1 MNVEKIKISIA
12 YFIMYAITLGIA
24 LHTPIHSDDYAY
36 ALKGIGLDSHI
47 NHYFTWSGRVISD
60 YISGFILFIDNHY
73 IRAAINSLAPVLLT
87 FCLTKIG
94 YTTTNKKS
102 SSGFIVVSIIIFL
115 TYWISNTNIG
125 QTTFWLVGSAN
136 YLWTNVIL
144 CFFLLSIFK
153 SYFKQ
158 DNSLSI
164 VSLLLALA
172 AGCSNENTGFVAV
185 AAPALFF
192 VIRYFLKKELN
203 YSFALYSFSALIGYA
218 ILVLSPGNAARAKYF
233 AYWYD
238 KPMVD
243 RLVEHFYSRAPE
255 MISMLWLPLL
265 MISVSLLA
273 GCLNA
278 VEKDALKSR
287 IICSAAFLSASL
299 LSVAMMAA
307 APGYPPRSGN
317 GTLVLMLISMSFALN
332 QAYHGT
338 SIKMFFIGLAAT
350 LFAYFAPSYY
360 FMYKSYKS
368 AFMQNDVRMKVI
380 AEMKSQGKKE
390 FMIPD
395 FYFPKLLSA
404 GEKFDMYH
412 SVNTYGEYFGVS
424 RIRKSNSTFDYSMI
438 PESNEIIVGKIMI
451 PEKGTILESIYISK
465 SNDLIV
471 LKTNNDISSGN
482 FKQGPKVYLRITYKG
497 ETRPVYTDFW
507 PKSTKLTEYSWTAK
521 SINKGDITNIE
532 VGTYNLS
539 GTLHKINISLN

>member
-1 MNVEKIKISIA
+1 MNVDKIKISLV
-12 YFIMYAITLGIA
+12 YLLMYVLTLGIA
-24 LHTPIHSDDYAY
+24 LHTPMHSDDYAY
-36 ALKGIGLDSHI
+36 ALKGISLESHI
-47 NHYFTWSGRVISD
+47 NHYFTWSGRVIAD

-94 YTTTNKKS
+94 YTTTNKQS

-144 CFFLLSIFK
+144 CLFLLSIFK
-153 SYFKQ
+153 DYFNKKY
-158 DNSLSI
+158 SLSI

-172 AGCSNENTGFVAV
+172 AGCSNENTGFIAV
-185 AAPALFF
+185 AAPAIF
-192 VIRYFLKKELN
+192 VAVGYFLKKERN
-203 YSFALYSFSALIGYA
+203 YSFAFYSFSAIIGYA

-233 AYWYD
+233 TYWYD

-243 RLVEHFYSRAPE
+243 RLDEHFYSRAPE
-255 MISMLWLPLL
+255 MMGMLWIPLL
-265 MISVSLLA
+265 IIGVSLLA

-278 VEKDALKSR
+278 VEKDTLKSR
-287 IICSAAFLSASL
+287 VICSAAFLSASL

-317 GTLVLMLISMSFALN
+317 GTLVLMLVSMSFALN

-338 SIKMFFIGLAAT
+338 SIKLFFAGLAAI
-350 LFAYFAPSYY
+350 LLAYFAPSYY

-368 AFMQNDVRMKVI
+368 AFMQNDVRMSVI
-380 AEMKSQGKKE
+380 AEMKRQGKKD

-395 FYFPKLLSA
+395 FYFPKLLSK
-404 GEKFDMYH
+404 GDKFDMYH

-424 RIRKSNSTFDYSMI
+424 RIRKSNSTFDYSML
-438 PESNEIIVGKIMI
+438 PESNEIKVGKTMI
-451 PEKGTILESIYISK
+451 PAKETILESIYIAK

-471 LKTNNDISSGN
+471 LKTNNDLSSDN

-497 ETRPVYTDFW
+497 EKRPVYTDFW
-507 PKSTKLTEYSWTAK
+507 PKSTKLTDYSWTAK
-521 SINKGDITNIE
+521 SINKGDIINIE
-532 VGTYNLS
+532 VGTYDLS
-539 GTLHKINISLN
+539 GTLQIINIPVN

>member
-1 MNVEKIKISIA
+1 MNVDKIKISVV
-12 YFIMYAITLGIA
+12 YVLMYALTLGIA

-36 ALKGIGLDSHI
+36 ALKGIGLGSHI
-47 NHYFTWSGRVISD
+47 NHYFTWSGRVIAD

-73 IRAAINSLAPVLLT
+73 IRSAINSLAPVLLT
-87 FCLTKIG
+87 YSLTRLG
-94 YTTTNKKS
+94 YTTTKNQS
-102 SSGFIVVSIIIFL
+102 FSGFIVISIIIFL

-153 SYFKQ
+153 AYFKQ

-164 VSLLLALA
+164 ISLLLAVA
-172 AGCSNENTGFVAV
+172 AGCSNENTGFIAV
-185 AAPALFF
+185 ATPAIFF
-192 VIRYFLKKELN
+192 AAGYFLKKDRN

-243 RLVEHFYSRAPE
+243 RLLEHFYSRAPE
-255 MISMLWLPLL
+255 MIGMLWIPLL
-265 MISVSLLA
+265 IIGVSLLA

-278 VEKDALKSR
+278 VDKDALKSR
-287 IICSAAFLSASL
+287 VICSAAFLFASL

-338 SIKMFFIGLAAT
+338 SIKIFFIGLAAT
-350 LFAYFAPSYY
+350 MFAYFAPSYY
-360 FMYKSYKS
+360 FMYKSYRS
-368 AFMQNDVRMKVI
+368 AFIQNDVRMKVI
-380 AEMKSQGKKE
+380 VEMKSHGKKE

-424 RIRKSNSTFDYSMI
+424 RIRKSNSTFDYSI
-438 PESNEIIVGKIMI
+438 LPESKEVKVEKTII
-451 PEKGTILESIYISK
+451 PEKGTVLESIHIAK

-497 ETRPVYTDFW
+497 DTRPVYTDFW
-507 PKSTKLTEYSWTAK
+507 PKSTKLTDYSWTAK

-532 VGTYNLS
+532 VGTYDLS
-539 GTLHKINISLN
+539 GTIQKINIPVN